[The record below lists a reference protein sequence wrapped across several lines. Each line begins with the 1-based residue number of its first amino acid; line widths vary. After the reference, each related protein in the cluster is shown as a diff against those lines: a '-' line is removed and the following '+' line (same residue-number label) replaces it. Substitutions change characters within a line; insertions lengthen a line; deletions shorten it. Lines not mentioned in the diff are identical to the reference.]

1 MEPVVLVAEKEAA
14 AARVEA
20 AAEAT
25 AAASSADRSRCS
37 RSRSHNNQRRT
48 GSLRRRRGCRRRSGT
63 YSSIGTRSRPS
74 SANVLPPLAFEL
86 LGSARE
92 AAAKELAARE
102 AAAREAAAREAAARE
117 AAARV
122 AAARMAVARVAVAR
136 VAMRRAFSWRP
147 SSPASAS
154 GGGWHPRDGRQHGSR
169 ISQGRHQSRTRPSW
183 RSRVYPRRARGARVR
198 SS

>member
-1 MEPVVLVAEKEAA
+1 V

-102 AAAREAAAREAAARE
+102 AAAREAAAREAAAR
-117 AAARV
+117 V
-122 AAARMAVARVAVAR
+122 AAARMAVAR

>member
-14 AARVEA
+14 AARVGA
-20 AAEAT
+20 AVEAT
-25 AAASSADRSRCS
+25 AAASIADRSRCS

-102 AAAREAAAREAAARE
+102 AAAREAAAREAAAR
-117 AAARV
+117 V

-169 ISQGRHQSRTRPSW
+169 ISQGRHQSRTRSSW